1 MFNYTECA
9 SVEIIG
15 GESFPVYSLTFH
27 AADVRDYLD
36 RADLDAATCDEIA
49 RAFLDYITDYAG
61 VREQLATTAA
71 DEL

>member
-27 AADVRDYLD
+27 AADVRYYLD

>member
-1 MFNYTECA
+1 MFNYTKCA
-9 SVEIIG
+9 SVEILG
-15 GESFPVYSLTFH
+15 GESFPIYKLEFY

-36 RADLDAATCDEIA
+36 RYELDAATCDDIA

-61 VREQLATTAA
+61 VREQLAATAA